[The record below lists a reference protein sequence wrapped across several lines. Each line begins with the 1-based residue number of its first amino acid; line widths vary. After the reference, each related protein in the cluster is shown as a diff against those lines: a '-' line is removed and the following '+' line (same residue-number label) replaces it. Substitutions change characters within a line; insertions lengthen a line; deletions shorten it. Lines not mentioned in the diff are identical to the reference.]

1 MANSTVPIIFLTKT
15 NKNLKKKNPHIG
27 QSGLELCVED
37 GLELLI
43 LLLPSLEGR
52 DYRNGPQTGLRGA
65 GNQELQ
71 SPAQNLVGRRGSV
84 CWGEWERVVE
94 AGEWPTQAFLDLTET
109 STTGWRALGGSASPK
124 SGF

>member
-15 NKNLKKKNPHIG
+15 NKNLKKNPHIG
-27 QSGLELCVED
+27 QSGLELYVED

-43 LLLPSLEGR
+43 LPSPSLEGR
-52 DYRNGPQTGLRGA
+52 DYRNGPLPGLRGA

-94 AGEWPTQAFLDLTET
+94 AGE
-109 STTGWRALGGSASPK
+109 
-124 SGF
+124 